1 MREDPPDSL
10 TDNSLLAEMSDVWKR
25 WHKDQDISDRN
36 TLIAH
41 YLPFAK
47 AVSAS
52 IYGAR
57 IHDEIEFDDYLQF
70 GTMGLIESID
80 RYDALFA
87 AKFTSFA
94 YPRIKGA
101 ILSGIERLTE
111 KQQQIALKVRLDK
124 ERLTLK
130 EEIVTPT
137 PGNPAELLQYL
148 AQIGIGLAIGT
159 LLEGTNMVESENAW
173 IPDQSYEKTEVKQF
187 AARCRHLLEKLTQR
201 EREVMQMHYFDAMG
215 FDEIA
220 VALRLTRGRI
230 SQLHAQAILRL
241 RTLIVKDQPTDV
253 KW

>member
-1 MREDPPDSL
+1 MRDDPQEPP
-10 TDNSLLAEMSDVWKR
+10 TENSPLAEMSDVWEC
-25 WHKDQDISDRN
+25 WYKDQDISVRN
-36 TLIAH
+36 TLITH

-47 AVSAS
+47 AVAAS
-52 IYGAR
+52 MYGAR

-80 RYDALFA
+80 RYDPLFA

-94 YPRIKGA
+94 YPRIRGA

-111 KQQQIALKVRLDK
+111 KQQQIALKVRLEK

-148 AQIGIGLAIGT
+148 AQIGIGLAIGA
-159 LLEGTNMVESENAW
+159 LLEGTNMVESEDAW
-173 IPDQSYEKTEVKQF
+173 IPDQSYERTEVKQF

-215 FDEIA
+215 FEEIA
-220 VALRLTRGRI
+220 ENLRLTRGRI
-230 SQLHAQAILRL
+230 SQIHAQGILRL
-241 RTLIVKDQPTDV
+241 RTLIVNDQPTDV